1 LWLLIGFFEGKIIV
15 MQETLLMIMCR
26 SSAGYLLPS
35 EKRADK
41 RLVCELRMI
50 DGVRLLR
57 LHYCVP
63 SLEQFGCCRGQRAL
77 LRLQIARPGTVATH
91 FQRSD
96 VVLAVRKHHRV
107 VNPRGRS
114 SLTAVEIL
122 RSTRH
127 GSEALRV
134 KKHLGRVPKGSS
146 LTNGSRCR
154 RSLSLAATICRPWVS
169 SKLNIVTM
177 DVFQRHSM
185 KPHYFTPV
193 AGW

>member
-1 LWLLIGFFEGKIIV
+1 
-15 MQETLLMIMCR
+15 MIMCR

-63 SLEQFGCCRGQRAL
+63 SLEQFGCCRGQPAL

-114 SLTAVEIL
+114 
-122 RSTRH
+122 
-127 GSEALRV
+127 
-134 KKHLGRVPKGSS
+134 
-146 LTNGSRCR
+146 
-154 RSLSLAATICRPWVS
+154 
-169 SKLNIVTM
+169 
-177 DVFQRHSM
+177 
-185 KPHYFTPV
+185 
-193 AGW
+193 